1 MKVIVEVSAKH
12 LHISKKDL
20 EKLFGKNYK
29 LNDIKDISQPGQF
42 ACKEILEVIG
52 KRNSFKKVRIVGP
65 ERKNT
70 QLELSISDAIFLGV
84 EPVIKVSGNHKNT
97 PGIILKNKNKKI
109 KIKNGVIVSKRHL
122 HISPEEAKKLGLKN
136 RQKVEAIIKGKRAGT
151 IKEIVVR
158 FGNYNTRL
166 HLDTDE
172 ANAFNIKNGSR
183 VELKI

>member
-29 LNDIKDISQPGQF
+29 LTNIKDISQPGQF
-42 ACKEILEVIG
+42 ACKETLEVIG
-52 KRNSFKKVRIVGP
+52 NRNSYKKVRIVGP

-70 QLELSISDAIFLGV
+70 QLELSISDAIYLGI
-84 EPVIKVSGNHKNT
+84 EPVIKVSGDHKNT
-97 PGIILKNKNKKI
+97 PGIILKNKNKRI
-109 KIKNGVIVSKRHL
+109 KIESGVVIAKRHL
-122 HISPEEAKKLGLKN
+122 HISKEEAKKLGLKN
-136 RQKVEAIIKGKRAGT
+136 RQKVEAEVKGKRASI

-158 FGNYNTRL
+158 FGDYKTRL